1 VWSGNRGC
9 VRSSDLIDLCGLGDQ
24 SDLRSHEERDSEGE
38 ATGMT
43 ADEVRIEALEAEQR
57 IRSYIRETPLE
68 LSMPLGEAGACGVS
82 LKLENLQ
89 ISSSFKFRGAINS
102 LLALGDAERSRGLVT
117 ASSGNHGMAFTHA
130 MKAVGCEGTIYLPE
144 TAATAKV
151 RDLKAH
157 GANLRFVG
165 GDCVLAEIQARKD
178 AEEEG
183 LTFISPYNDPK
194 VIGGQGTIG
203 IELERQME
211 KIDAVFV
218 PVGGGGLIGGISG
231 YLKSKHPDIE
241 IIGCQPAN
249 SAVMRES
256 VKVGHIVEMESL
268 PTISDGSAGGVEP
281 GSITLD
287 ICRDCV
293 DDWVLVSEAEIAA
306 AIRMVLEDHHL
317 LVEGAGALSVAS
329 FLKTKERFAGK
340 KVILVLSG
348 ARISL
353 ETLQKALG

>member
-1 VWSGNRGC
+1 
-9 VRSSDLIDLCGLGDQ
+9 
-24 SDLRSHEERDSEGE
+24 
-38 ATGMT
+38 MT
-43 ADEVRIEALEAEQR
+43 ADEVRAEALEAEQR
-57 IRSYIRETPLE
+57 IREHIRETPLE
-68 LSMPLGEAGACGVS
+68 PSIPLSEAGACEVS

-102 LLALGDAERSRGLVT
+102 LLALDAEERARGLVT

-130 MKAVGCEGTIYLPE
+130 LKFVGCEGTIYLPE
-144 TAATAKV
+144 TAAAAKV
-151 RDLKAH
+151 RDLQSH
-157 GANLRFVG
+157 GANLRFIG

-178 AEEEG
+178 AGEKG
-183 LTFISPYNDPK
+183 QTFISPYSHPK

-203 IELERQME
+203 IELERQADA
-211 KIDAVFV
+211 IDAVLV
-218 PVGGGGLIGGISG
+218 PVGGGGLIGGIAG
-231 YLKSKHPDIE
+231 YLKSIHPEVE

-249 SAVMRES
+249 SAVMKES
-256 VKVGHIVEMESL
+256 VIAGHIVEMESL

-306 AIRMVLEDHHL
+306 AIRMILEDHHL

-340 KVILVLSG
+340 KVVLVLSG

-353 ETLQKALG
+353 ETLEKALG